1 MAKPRLRWT
10 FLFAGIAQG
19 GSFLVDAYHLMR
31 GAGAETLASRP
42 WTGFVERFGF
52 DPLAFGPVCLVF
64 GILWLAVTIAIL
76 RGAQQA
82 FRPAVILA
90 FASLWHII
98 LGTALA
104 LVYLLALMTLRD
116 QEEAE

>member
-19 GSFLVDAYHLMR
+19 GSFLVDAFHLLR
-31 GAGAETLASRP
+31 GSGDATLASRP
-42 WTGFVERFGF
+42 WTGLVARFGF

-64 GILWLAVTIAIL
+64 GILWIVVTIAIL
-76 RGAQQA
+76 RGMRQA
-82 FRPAVILA
+82 VRPAVILA
-90 FASLWHII
+90 FASLWHVII
-98 LGTALA
+98 GTALA
-104 LVYLLALMTLRD
+104 LVYLLALITLRD